1 MEVRVLEKFRD
12 KHTGEIYK
20 VGDVLKVTKKRLAEI
35 ESVSKDLVEVI
46 EKAE

>member
-1 MEVRVLEKFRD
+1 MEVKVLEKFRD
-12 KHTGEIYK
+12 KHTGEIHK
-20 VGDVLKVTKKRLAEI
+20 VDDVLKVTKKRLAEI

>member
-1 MEVRVLEKFRD
+1 MEVKVLEKIRD
-12 KHTGEIYK
+12 KHTGEIHK
-20 VGDVLKVTKKRLAEI
+20 VGDVFKVTKKRLAEI